1 MSATQFTTNLGLPQ
15 FQTNDIPTW
24 DEVNSAF
31 AKVDSI
37 VGAIAPKYDATA
49 TYTAGDIVQYNGG
62 FYKAKADID
71 VAEEWTPAH
80 WDTLIISTQLEST
93 DLTNFVKYDSTSGTG
108 LTNAQF
114 TKLAIN

>member
-1 MSATQFTTNLGLPQ
+1 MSATNTTLNLGLPQ
-15 FQTNDIPTW
+15 WSAGDIPTW
-24 DEVNSAF
+24 DEVNTAF

-49 TYTAGDIVQYNGG
+49 TYSKGDIVQYNGG
-62 FYKAKADID
+62 FYKAKANTS
-71 VAEEWTPAH
+71 AEVWTPAH
-80 WDTLIISTQLEST
+80 WDTLIISEQLEST
-93 DLTNFVKYDSTSGTG
+93 DLTNFVKYDATNGTG